1 MLRVLPPTFKPALQ
15 QNQFVA
21 SCVTTDLWL
30 DKITRESR
38 HTQELRHFLQNA
50 NQVFL
55 GPVKRATCKDFV
67 AKSRTTLYFL

>member
-21 SCVTTDLWL
+21 SCVNTDFWL

-55 GPVKRATCKDFV
+55 GPVKRATCTDFV